1 MKKQIME
8 IKDLNSPD
16 LEIYA
21 LRSEVALRHYYEPEA
36 GLFIAES
43 PKVIKRALDAGYEI
57 LSVLIEKKQLNHPV
71 KEVEEVL
78 SCIPDVPIY
87 TADENVLS
95 VITGFKL
102 TRGML
107 AAMQRKALPKVEDI
121 CAKTR
126 RIAILED
133 VVNPTNLGAI
143 MRSAAA
149 LHVDALLLT
158 PACTDPLYRRAA
170 RVSMG
175 TVFQIPWTYLENGY
189 GEIKALG
196 FKTAA
201 MALTHR
207 SISLSDPAPAREEKL
222 AIILGTEGK
231 GLKPETI
238 ALCDY
243 TIRIPMREGVDSLN
257 VAAASA
263 VAFWELCKLTP
274 LQL

>member
-1 MKKQIME
+1 MSNIIE
-8 IKDLNSPD
+8 IADLTSPE
-16 LEIYA
+16 LSVFA
-21 LRSEVALRHYYEPEA
+21 LNEAQLLHYYEPEE
-36 GLFIAES
+36 GIFIAES
-43 PKVIKRALDAGYEI
+43 PKVIRRAIDAGYE
-57 LSVLIEKKQLNHPV
+57 VLYALAEKEQLQNPGA
-71 KEVEEVL
+71 EVSDVL
-78 SCIPDVPIY
+78 SCLGEVPVY
-87 TADENVLS
+87 TAAFDVLTQL
-95 VITGFKL
+95 TGYKL

-107 AAMQRKALPKVEDI
+107 ACMRRKPLPNVEEL
-121 CAKTR
+121 CAGAG

-143 MRSAAA
+143 FRSAAA
-149 LHVDALLLT
+149 LHVDAVLLT

-175 TVFQIPWTYLENGY
+175 TVFQIPWTILDNGY
-189 GEIKALG
+189 EQVRSLG

-207 SISLSDPAPAREEKL
+207 SISLSDPAPAKEKKL
-222 AIILGTEGK
+222 AIILGNEGE

-238 ALCDY
+238 AGCDY

-263 VAFWELCKLTP
+263 VAFWELCKP
-274 LQL
+274 SIS